1 MISDIGSGINY
12 RKSRVSFY
20 KDNKKLKVKENEVL
34 LEKIGWVKIK
44 ENIPLNCKYTKPA
57 VSHDGKYQYLSIG
70 IEKENKQH
78 ELTNETIG
86 IDVGVKE
93 LTVCS
98 NGMVFNN
105 INKTKKV

>member
-1 MISDIGSGINY
+1 MNNYNLYTLIYLDTLNKPYEMISDIGSGINY

-57 VSHDGKYQYLSIG
+57 VSHDGKY
-70 IEKENKQH
+70 
-78 ELTNETIG
+78 
-86 IDVGVKE
+86 
-93 LTVCS
+93 
-98 NGMVFNN
+98 
-105 INKTKKV
+105 